1 VLYIAFFNV
10 FIHLVWCNLCVV
22 LFVLMQGL
30 TIIAFNDGSFDRKT
44 ILQLLSLGPTYVV
57 MKFIESE
64 HRSFPY
70 CNMMICVNCPDG

>member
-1 VLYIAFFNV
+1 MFL
-10 FIHLVWCNLCVV
+10 FI
-22 LFVLMQGL
+22 LMQGL

-64 HRSFPY
+64 HISFSY
-70 CNMMICVNCPDG
+70 CNMIIRVNYPDGYFLCYLIVTVKVYWIF